1 MSSPRKEPFVKRRR
15 ELNLTQQQIADAVGV
30 SSRTVQRWELGENL
44 PELNILQ
51 ASKLCQL
58 LRCTIDDLARDFYP
72 EEFSLS
78 QPASK

>member
-1 MSSPRKEPFVKRRR
+1 MKRRR

-51 ASKLCQL
+51 AFKLCKL